1 MVQRKKTK
9 KTPSAARYLLFFSF
23 TTAMLTGGFFFYTK
37 VPHRPSQ
44 KTKTMVFASLRT
56 QPKGTTTNK
65 HYWIRSQCLDTSIN
79 RARICKKWRD
89 PHTTCQLET
98 QHAAH
103 AQPCTRIAL
112 GPYHTMDLAR
122 TGEKFFTMHKL
133 QSHLE

>member
-79 RARICKKWRD
+79 RARICKKMARSSYNLPARNPARRARAAMHTHSAWPL
-89 PHTTCQLET
+89 PHHGLGTDWGKIFYY
-98 QHAAH
+98 
-103 AQPCTRIAL
+103 AQTSKP
-112 GPYHTMDLAR
+112 
-122 TGEKFFTMHKL
+122 
-133 QSHLE
+133 S